1 MSALM
6 LLQAAAGN
14 DDHIVAALF
23 ACVRVPLSQDVADMI
38 AEPLWA
44 HRHARMLETFYELD
58 LDIRDIQESLEDAS
72 NTRERVEIMRAWIE
86 SQAYSSDEALEWE
99 TF

>member
-6 LLQAAAGN
+6 LLQTAAGN

-23 ACVRVPLSQDVADMI
+23 TCVRVPLSQDVAEII
-38 AEPLWA
+38 AEHLWV
-44 HRHARMLETFYELD
+44 HRHARMLETFHELD
-58 LDIRDIQESLEDAS
+58 LDIRDIQESLDDAS
-72 NTRERVEIMRAWIE
+72 IKERVEIMRVWIE
-86 SQAYSSDEALEWE
+86 SQAYSPEEALEWE